1 MIWIELHGRLMAE
14 AFERVLGRPE
24 QGAMAFVRCLPPE
37 VVEALAGDCQ
47 DFAPKDW
54 LVRRVADVDDAAR
67 RTITADRAVELRE
80 APPQPV
86 LLLVDPTRAGAGMDG
101 IYNATREINEA
112 TLFKEAS
119 KLALQTITRRLSA
132 ENRRYADRAVKKA
145 QGQGRRHSVS
155 PWQAFDFFVR
165 VAAEQRHPGSLL
177 HLLGLWPEDGN
188 QEDGLDISR
197 LFVDRLVG
205 PAVAART
212 PAQRIA
218 ALKLVEPTDSQLAD
232 LERFLRIA
240 ATKPLLTAMAELADK
255 PQLWV
260 GSLRLE
266 TADQQLRRIKLE
278 SWRNPKS
285 GKIAAWTGLKETDN
299 PDEPPHLVLDPKAAE
314 TGSYSKLEIHWKA
327 EPTGLE
333 KGAVEYR
340 VAIVSDMDEELVSR
354 ELPHSGKTVE
364 KCRFSDD
371 DFSMLN
377 EDAIVSAKAIV
388 SVLGNEGVEAQE
400 TEEFKILFGPV
411 KERESPG
418 VGKKVR
424 TASEG
429 FIELDDREQVT
440 ASSTPHQPLTIDSRN
455 YVLVRTTERSK
466 AYRVY
471 CPPLIQEVTRDW
483 AAGDG
488 AVGRWRV
495 RVRAAGDR
503 TGAPEFVPFAPPTED
518 PRRNVWDRVVAASRN
533 LSKRFVAFGCVGH
546 VYDDKS
552 PIYETVKEYLLAWA
566 ALLEDADPVLA
577 LANTVEIQSLSG
589 RTIGLIVLPSH
600 PLRVAWHIAYDN
612 LVLHAKFVEGRTPKD
627 IRKEFEVLDGAVFP
641 AFLPGLQP
649 GRAFVFGDTLGFH
662 AVGMIP
668 DSDTEPKAAVA
679 ILARALGES
688 ESLDSVPT
696 VGRQSAHVLGDEIRK
711 YLECH
716 DTSRFLRIH
725 ALRAGDGLTVARS
738 LGRVQQRYER
748 LADDEQDDEPE
759 SNTPAFV
766 LELYP
771 SPEQRGI
778 AGRFIAETREKRRSG
793 AGTVAEDD
801 RWMLESLSLPGG
813 INVPRLRWA
822 RKETEP
828 TTAAHLA
835 VAFDTFESRV
845 VADEQA
851 TGATTGP
858 FIAFGLLSF
867 FARQYASLPAPVWRS
882 FVPDTTSGEKHPS
895 DRFHTER
902 LVRVQQV
909 IQRCVARHLSS
920 EACRC
925 VLKTEI
931 SPEKAHS
938 LRELHGLCDWV
949 ITLDRNAGIEYF
961 DSPRD
966 NREIYDAY
974 VIDCVP
980 EREDLGCLQL
990 ITSTSNLDEVRKLL
1004 DGALDQMGL
1013 SHSRRNAEFLMEHV
1027 KALSGRLAIRLT
1039 GQRAPTSE
1047 LIALAMS
1054 HANCWDAEEDT
1065 DCWTT
1070 LRSGFLIPV
1079 DDVRDLLPP
1088 LSAADGQDREA
1099 GTRPDLIHVSL
1110 TARRGM
1116 TFRFVEVKY
1125 RRHLRTARSPET
1137 LETIRRQVESLRGRW
1152 EDWYSEDVCSSFR
1165 AIRRAKLARVL
1176 HFYAA
1181 KARRHAD
1188 DERQTGL
1195 SADAYA
1201 AITAEIDRM
1210 IEKGGD
1216 YSFAQLDRPDRGW
1229 VFCPEYAGVKPLE
1242 ISPGDWGTR
1251 VFLFG
1256 PRLMPDTPLP
1266 RDPVDTV
1273 DVPAPCH
1280 IESPEDLRP
1289 ATPQAVGDGV
1299 GGDDRSMAHL
1309 SQADAGSGNRAE
1321 DDGTTTIETTQVVET
1336 SVCLGTDL
1344 FSGAEVVW
1352 PLTLRGNPHL
1362 LIAGLPG
1369 MGKTTCL
1376 INLCRQMMEF
1386 GIRPILFSYHEDID
1400 QRLGS
1405 LLPSIRFLDFSGL
1418 GFNPL
1423 QVIDRQSRM
1432 SYLDVAGALR
1442 DIFVAIFPEL
1452 GDIQGE
1458 SIRNAIKQSFIEKGW
1473 DDPQASLSELQEPEF
1488 RRFLEILRATPKPD
1502 RGLRSLLGRLDELAD
1517 YGFFNLAESYD
1528 SLWESDQPLVI
1539 RIHRTQND
1547 NLQKAFASLVFYKLY
1562 QDMFRRG
1569 IQQRVTHAVIFDE
1582 AHRAARLSLIPTMA
1596 KECRKYG
1603 ISLVLASQEARDF
1616 HVSLFSAIAN
1626 YLVLRVTEADAKA
1639 LVRNV
1644 ASSDQERALID
1655 KIKQMERFKA
1665 LYFCEQ
1671 RKKPSFVALRP

>member
-1 MIWIELHGRLMAE
+1 MIWTELHGRLMAE
-14 AFERVLGRPE
+14 AFEHILRPE

-37 VVEALAGDCQ
+37 VVEALAGDRQ
-47 DFAPKDW
+47 GFAPKDW
-54 LVRRVADVDDAAR
+54 LVRRIADVEDADR
-67 RTITADRAVELRE
+67 RTIPADQAVELRE
-80 APPQPV
+80 GPPQPI
-86 LLLVDPTRAGAGMDG
+86 LFLVDTSLAGAGTDSV
-101 IYNATREINEA
+101 YSATREIHEA

-132 ENRRYADRAVKKA
+132 KQRRYADRAVKKA
-145 QGQGRRHSVS
+145 QGHGRRNCVS

-177 HLLGLWPEDGN
+177 HLLGLWPEDGTL
-188 QEDGLDISR
+188 EDGLDLSC

-218 ALKLVEPTDSQLAD
+218 ALKLADPSDAQLGD

-255 PQLWV
+255 PPLWV

-266 TADQQLRRIKLE
+266 TVGPQLRRIGLE

-285 GKIAAWTGLKETDN
+285 GKIAAWTGLKEADN
-299 PDEPPHLVLDPKAAE
+299 ADEPPRLVLDPKAAE
-314 TGSYSKLEIHWKA
+314 TANYSKLEIRWKA
-327 EPTGLE
+327 EPANLK

-340 VAIVSDMDEELVSR
+340 VAIVSDMDEELASR
-354 ELPHSGKTVE
+354 ELPHAGKTVE

-371 DFSMLN
+371 DFSLLN
-377 EDAIVSAKAIV
+377 EDALISAKAIV

-400 TEEFKILFGPV
+400 TEEFKILFGLV

-440 ASSTPHQPLTIDSRN
+440 ASSTPDEALTIDSRN
-455 YVLVRTTERSK
+455 YVLVRTKERSK

-471 CPPLIQEVTRDW
+471 CPPLIHEVTRDW
-483 AAGDG
+483 AAQVD
-488 AVGRWRV
+488 AIGRWRV
-495 RVRAAGDR
+495 RVRASGDR
-503 TGAPEFVPFAPPTED
+503 TGAPEFVSLDAPTEAA
-518 PRRNVWDRVVAASRN
+518 RRNVWDRAVAASRN
-533 LSKRFVAFGCVGH
+533 ISKRFVDFGGVGH

-612 LVLHAKFVEGRTPKD
+612 LVLHGKFVEGKTAKE
-627 IRKEFEVLDGAVFP
+627 IREEFKVLDGAMFP

-649 GRAFVFGDTLGFH
+649 GSAFAFADTLGFH

-668 DSDTEPKAAVA
+668 DSDKEPKAAVA
-679 ILARALGES
+679 ILVRALGES

-748 LADDEQDDEPE
+748 SADDEQDDEQE
-759 SNTPAFV
+759 AKTPAFV

-771 SPEQRGI
+771 SPEQQGI

-828 TTAAHLA
+828 KTAAHLA

-851 TGATTGP
+851 AGGTTGP
-858 FIAFGLLSF
+858 FIAFGMLSF

-882 FVPDTTSGEKHPS
+882 LVPDPTNGEKHPS

-902 LVRVQQV
+902 LVRVQQAV
-909 IQRCVARHLSS
+909 QRCVARHLNS
-920 EACRC
+920 EASRC

-938 LRELHGLCDWV
+938 LRELHRLCDWV

-990 ITSTSNLDEVRKLL
+990 ITSTSNIDEVRKLL
-1004 DGALDQMGL
+1004 DAALDQMGL
-1013 SHSRRNAEFLMEHV
+1013 SHSRRNAEFLMEHL

-1070 LRSGFLIPV
+1070 LRRGFLIPV
-1079 DDVRDLLPP
+1079 DDVRDLLRP
-1088 LSAADGQDREA
+1088 LSAAEGQDQEA
-1099 GTRPDLIHVSL
+1099 GTRPDLIYVSM
-1110 TARRGM
+1110 TARRGL

-1137 LETIRRQVESLRGRW
+1137 LKTIRRQVESLRGRW
-1152 EDWYSEDVCSSFR
+1152 ADWYSKDVCPSFR

-1176 HFYAA
+1176 HFYAD

-1188 DERQTGL
+1188 DERQQGL
-1195 SADAYA
+1195 SADAHA
-1201 AITAEIDRM
+1201 AVTAEIDRM
-1210 IEKGGD
+1210 LEKGGD
-1216 YSFAQLDRPDRGW
+1216 YSFAQVDRPDLGW
-1229 VFCPEYAGVKPLE
+1229 VFCPEYAGTSPLE
-1242 ISPGDWGTR
+1242 ISPGDWDTR

-1256 PRLMPDTPLP
+1256 PRLMPDTPL
-1266 RDPVDTV
+1266 RQDPVQ
-1273 DVPAPCH
+1273 
-1280 IESPEDLRP
+1280 L
-1289 ATPQAVGDGV
+1289 GDGAAPGRTV
-1299 GGDDRSMAHL
+1299 SGDESRAVTPEAAADGNAPDDRLATQS
-1309 SQADAGSGNRAE
+1309 SQADAAPAGQTDA
-1321 DDGTTTIETTQVVET
+1321 DGPPPVESQQAVEP

-1344 FSGAEVVW
+1344 LSGAEVRW
-1352 PLTLRGNPHL
+1352 ALTLRGNPHL

-1376 INLCRQMMEF
+1376 TNLCRQMMES

-1400 QRLGS
+1400 QRLGT
-1405 LLPSIRFLDFSGL
+1405 LLPSLQFVDFSGL

-1423 QVIDRQSRM
+1423 EVVDRQSRM

-1473 DDPQASLSELQEPEF
+1473 DDPQGSLNDLQEPEF
-1488 RRFLEILRATPKPD
+1488 RRFLEILRAIPKPD

-1517 YGFFNLAESYD
+1517 YGFFNLAESCG
-1528 SLWESDQPLVI
+1528 SLWDSDQPLVI

-1562 QDMFRRG
+1562 KDMFRRG

-1582 AHRAARLSLIPTMA
+1582 AHRAARLTLIPTMA